1 MVKVFA
7 LIPRRVDISER
18 QFHDHWAGPHAQLAL
33 RITTL
38 RRYVQSHRVAPK
50 LDGLPEPPYDG
61 IAEVWF
67 DDAEAAASMG
77 EDPNYVDHAHADEPN
92 FIDTEQLSFIAT
104 EEQVLRAG
112 SPPAKDA
119 GGIKA
124 MILLARIDPLSPRDL
139 AQRLQGL
146 GEDLVALLPGAQRIV
161 IAVTVPE
168 SYADGAEPTFDAV
181 LELWFD
187 DRDAFEEA
195 WRSSGESLLGRLD
208 SVADPFR
215 SCGMLAEEQRVIWP
229 DDEPASVSG
238 TPPAHGAP
246 AR

>member
-7 LIPRRVDISER
+7 LIPRKKDISEQ
-18 QFHDHWAGPHAQLAL
+18 QFHEHWAGPHAQLAL

-77 EDPNYVDHAHADEPN
+77 EDPNYVDYAHADEPN
-92 FIDTEQLSFIAT
+92 FIDTERLSFIAT

-112 SPPAKDA
+112 PATAKDA

-124 MILLARIDPLSPRDL
+124 MILLGRLDQLSPRDL

-146 GEDLVALLPGAQRIV
+146 GEDLDALLPSARRIV

-168 SYADGAEPTFDAV
+168 SYAEGAEPTYDAV
-181 LELWFD
+181 LELWFE
-187 DRDAFEEA
+187 DRDAFEDA

-229 DDEPASVSG
+229 DEPASISG
-238 TPPAHGAP
+238 TPPAAP

>member
-18 QFHDHWAGPHAQLAL
+18 QFHEHWAGPHAQLAL

-67 DDAEAAASMG
+67 DDAEAAARHGRGSRITWTTRTRTN
-77 EDPNYVDHAHADEPN
+77 PTSSTPSSSRSY
-92 FIDTEQLSFIAT
+92 AT
-104 EEQVLRAG
+104 EEQVLRVGA
-112 SPPAKDA
+112 PPAKDA

-124 MILLARIDPLSPRDL
+124 MIFLARVDPLSPREL
-139 AQRLQGL
+139 TQRLQGL
-146 GEDLVALLPGAQRIV
+146 GEDLVTLLPSARRIV

-168 SYADGAEPTFDAV
+168 SYADGAEPTYRRGV
-181 LELWFD
+181 
-187 DRDAFEEA
+187 
-195 WRSSGESLLGRLD
+195 WR
-208 SVADPFR
+208 
-215 SCGMLAEEQRVIWP
+215 CGSRP
-229 DDEPASVSG
+229 
-238 TPPAHGAP
+238 
-246 AR
+246 